1 MDSKKKSSGAP
12 KPEKQSKC
20 KYSERCGGCV
30 YMDKEYRAQLEI
42 KQKTVEKLMKPF
54 GSVLPIVGMEEPYH
68 YRNKVHA
75 VISGGRKGEIYAG
88 TYEAGTHRV
97 VDVESC
103 MIDNEEADAIIRT
116 VAGLMRSFKFV
127 PYNEDTGRGFL
138 RHILV
143 RTARATGQIMV
154 VLVVADKVFPSKN
167 NFVKALLKAHP
178 SITTIVSNF
187 NDRRT
192 SMVLGEREQVL
203 YGRGCIEDELCGCR
217 FKLSPRSFYQ
227 INPVQTEILYRLA
240 VEYAGLTGAES
251 VIDAYSGIGTIGIIA
266 SKYAASVTGV
276 ELNADAVKDAA
287 VNLRLN
293 NCKNANYIQGDAGEF
308 MLREAA
314 AGRSC
319 DVVFMDPPR
328 GGSSREFLEALARL
342 APKKVIYISCNPE
355 TLAADLKYLTKKGYK
370 MDKCRPVDMFPWTG
384 SIETIVLLSHKSPD
398 SHINVRT
405 EFGEGKVMF
414 RWLQ

>member
-1 MDSKKKSSGAP
+1 MDRTKKSSGAP

-20 KYSERCGGCV
+20 KYSARCGGCL
-30 YMDKEYRAQLEI
+30 YMDREYSEQLEI

-54 GSVLPIVGMEEPYH
+54 GSVLPIVGMGDPYN

-88 TYEAGTHRV
+88 TYEAGTHKV

-103 MIDNEEADAIIRT
+103 MIDNAEADAIIRT
-116 VAGLMRSFKFV
+116 IAGLMKSFKFV

-143 RTARATGQIMV
+143 RAARATGQIMV
-154 VLVVADKVFPSKN
+154 VLVVADKIFPSKN

-178 SITTIVSNF
+178 SITTIVANLNS
-187 NDRRT
+187 RRT
-192 SMVLGEREQVL
+192 SMVLGDSEQVL
-203 YGRGCIEDELCGCR
+203 YGKGYIEDELCGCR

-240 VEYAGLTGAES
+240 IEYAGLTGAES
-251 VIDAYSGIGTIGIIA
+251 VIDAYSGIGTVGIIA
-266 SKYAASVTGV
+266 SKSAGSVTGV
-276 ELNADAVKDAA
+276 ELNADAVKDAK

-293 NCKNANYIQGDAGEF
+293 NCNNAEYIQGDAGDF

-314 AGRSC
+314 FGRSC

-328 GGSSREFLEALARL
+328 GGSSREFLEALVKL
-342 APKKVIYISCNPE
+342 SPKKVIYISCNPE
-355 TLAADLKYLTKKGYK
+355 TLAADLKYLTKRGYN
-370 MDKCRPVDMFPWTG
+370 MDKCRPVDMFPWTA
-384 SIETIVLLSHKSPD
+384 SIECVTLLSHK
-398 SHINVRT
+398 N
-405 EFGEGKVMF
+405 
-414 RWLQ
+414 

>member
-1 MDSKKKSSGAP
+1 MDRAKKTSGAT

-20 KYSERCGGCV
+20 KYSERCGGCM
-30 YMDKEYRAQLEI
+30 YMDKEYQEQLEI
-42 KQKTVEKLMKPF
+42 KQKIVEKLMKPF
-54 GSVLPIVGMEEPYH
+54 GSVLPIAGMEVPYR

-75 VISGGRKGEIYAG
+75 VISGGGKGEIYAG

-97 VDVESC
+97 VDVENC

-116 VAGLMRSFKFV
+116 IAGLMKSFKFV

-178 SITTIVSNF
+178 SITTIVANLNS
-187 NDRRT
+187 RRT
-192 SMVLGEREQVL
+192 SMVLGDNEQVL
-203 YGRGCIEDELCGCR
+203 YGKGYIEDELCGCR

-240 VEYAGLTGAES
+240 VEYAGLTGSES

-266 SKYAASVTGV
+266 SKRAANVTGI
-276 ELNADAVKDAA
+276 ELNADAVKDA
-287 VNLRLN
+287 VINLRLN
-293 NCKNANYIQGDAGEF
+293 SCKNANYIHGDAGEF

-319 DVVFMDPPR
+319 DIVFMDPPR
-328 GGSSREFLEALARL
+328 GGSSREFLEALVKL
-342 APKKVIYISCNPE
+342 SPKKVIYISCNPE
-355 TLAADLKYLTKKGYK
+355 TLTADLKYLTKKGYK

-384 SIETIVLLSHKSPD
+384 SIECVALLSHK
-398 SHINVRT
+398 NR
-405 EFGEGKVMF
+405 FNG
-414 RWLQ
+414 

>member
-1 MDSKKKSSGAP
+1 
-12 KPEKQSKC
+12 
-20 KYSERCGGCV
+20 
-30 YMDKEYRAQLEI
+30 MDKEYSEQLEI

-54 GSVLPIVGMEEPYH
+54 GSVLPIVGMGDPYN

-88 TYEAGTHRV
+88 TYEAGTHKV

-103 MIDNEEADAIIRT
+103 MIDNSEADAIIRT
-116 VAGLMRSFKFV
+116 IAGLMKSFKFV

-143 RTARATGQIMV
+143 RAARATGQIMV
-154 VLVVADKVFPSKN
+154 VLVVADKIFPSKN

-178 SITTIVSNF
+178 SITTIVANLNS
-187 NDRRT
+187 RRT
-192 SMVLGEREQVL
+192 SMVLGDGEQVL
-203 YGRGCIEDELCGCR
+203 YGKGYIEDELCGCR

-240 VEYAGLTGAES
+240 IEYAGLTGAES
-251 VIDAYSGIGTIGIIA
+251 VIDAYSGIGTVGIIA
-266 SKYAASVTGV
+266 SKSAGSVTGV
-276 ELNADAVKDAA
+276 ELNADAVKDAK

-293 NCKNANYIQGDAGEF
+293 NCNNAEYIQGDAGDF

-314 AGRSC
+314 FGRSC

-328 GGSSREFLEALARL
+328 GGSSREFLEALVKL
-342 APKKVIYISCNPE
+342 SPKKVIYISCNPE
-355 TLAADLKYLTKKGYK
+355 TLAADLKYLTKRGYK
-370 MDKCRPVDMFPWTG
+370 MDKCRPVDMFPWTT
-384 SIETIVLLSHKSPD
+384 SIECVTLLSHK
-398 SHINVRT
+398 N
-405 EFGEGKVMF
+405 
-414 RWLQ
+414 